1 MTSGGHVAEARIG
14 LSPASRGRPACANA
28 AEKPSLLL
36 RFPSLDSPGEQT
48 TIGAATETLDGAPLE
63 PGTGG
68 LTVRLM
74 FWADK
79 AQLYATPGAKFSLWY
94 AGRTV
99 GQGEVLR
106 ITGEAADSIP

>member
-14 LSPASRGRPACANA
+14 LSSASAGGLHAPMPSGGR
-28 AEKPSLLL
+28 SLLL

-48 TIGAATETLDGAPLE
+48 TIGAAIETLDGAPLE

-68 LTVRLM
+68 VTVRLR
-74 FWADK
+74 FWADE
-79 AQLYATPGAKFSLWY
+79 AQLYATPGAKFSLCY